1 MVEIGAPDGCDD
13 EAKIY
18 LGDAAAQKR
27 RRRGLGRGGAMRKH
41 ADLGKGPDILGL
53 LAQAIAL
60 IVFLLR
66 F

>member
-1 MVEIGAPDGCDD
+1 
-13 EAKIY
+13 
-18 LGDAAAQKR
+18 
-27 RRRGLGRGGAMRKH
+27 MRKH